1 MSQNSESWMEAE
13 KVFIGYN
20 FCGAVHGTV
29 IPQRLQNLC
38 IRDYA
43 RGKGFNI
50 TFSVSEYTDPQR
62 SLMLFA
68 QFEFKDRVLSGFV
81 FFSLLLL
88 PIDPVRRKEFYERAL
103 AARHT
108 VYFALE
114 DLSMSTA
121 AEAAEM
127 ERLYRIS
134 VDQRLV
140 TNRGTVLEYYGKTQ

>member
-1 MSQNSESWMEAE
+1 MAAE
-13 KVFIGYN
+13 DVFIGYN

-68 QFEFKDRVLSGFV
+68 QFEFKDRVLSGLV

-88 PIDPVRRKEFYERAL
+88 PVDPVRRKDFYTRVL
-103 AARHT
+103 AAKVVVH
-108 VYFALE
+108 FALE
-114 DLSMSTA
+114 DLVLSTA
-121 AEAAEM
+121 QDAAEM
-127 ERLYRIS
+127 ERLYCIS
-134 VDQRLV
+134 VDKRLI
-140 TNRGTVLEYYGKTQ
+140 